1 MIHIF
6 TALYP
11 EAKPLIQALS
21 LKKRAAQTHYQQFLL
36 PWERSLP

>member
-21 LKKRAAQTHYQQFLL
+21 MRERAAQTH
-36 PWERSLP
+36 